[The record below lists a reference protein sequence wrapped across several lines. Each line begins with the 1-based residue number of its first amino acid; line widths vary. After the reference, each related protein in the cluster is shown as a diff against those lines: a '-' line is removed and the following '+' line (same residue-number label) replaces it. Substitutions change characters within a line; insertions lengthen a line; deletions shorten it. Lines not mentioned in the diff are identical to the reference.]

1 VTPDLHRI
9 GMNRKQ
15 ARKHAQ
21 RNLQPIRFFLGHG
34 QKTGIFEGSG
44 ASRLSHGAIQWRDR
58 HGISHASSKF
68 AVNMK
73 VAVGFARL
81 IGVTA
86 DLTARRVTRI
96 PRIPR
101 ENAPQIKSR
110 EDTSGLRQS

>member
-1 VTPDLHRI
+1 
-9 GMNRKQ
+9 
-15 ARKHAQ
+15 
-21 RNLQPIRFFLGHG
+21 
-34 QKTGIFEGSG
+34 
-44 ASRLSHGAIQWRDR
+44 
-58 HGISHASSKF
+58 
-68 AVNMK
+68 MK